1 MAIIITFSFPED
13 KGYLADLTVRVYN
26 ENLTLGGVITA
37 NVLNKIRSSR
47 YVARTYSVHIDR
59 LVLSVAYHD
68 DPGRARAVGHEI
80 KIRDFV
86 SEYYWGVDSSASEAK
101 IDKDAEEDKAAALL
115 QSSAEEPTRDSKASS
130 SGGTEVVEPAAKND
144 AVLRA
149 RSAINMVVE
158 VKFDNSCRLIKVE
171 HEYLE
176 YILKCVPE
184 DGCTEVPCNI
194 NPRVIFKRN
203 IFNGLV
209 LNVNAMVN
217 TENSSVLQSYGDM
230 ENLLGN
236 KYVALRRGFI
246 KWMDGLDVESKII
259 LVEVDSFDTE
269 YLVRRYHWD
278 KVNGGYYLG
287 DKHSWQRY
295 TSKPPI
301 ECKYIIEKVV
311 VLEGEDRERIRA
323 EEAEE
328 LESIGDEAN
337 KEEAGGGGS
346 TDTDGGTFKQF
357 GEDPADFLSSVTLVP
372 FSYLLPNTYYGVLLL
387 NGTPIVPS
395 DPGRASIKSYSEP
408 AFICEDRMFVFKT
421 QPKESEY

>member
-1 MAIIITFSFPED
+1 MKS
-13 KGYLADLTVRVYN
+13 
-26 ENLTLGGVITA
+26 
-37 NVLNKIRSSR
+37 
-47 YVARTYSVHIDR
+47 
-59 LVLSVAYHD
+59 
-68 DPGRARAVGHEI
+68 
-80 KIRDFV
+80 
-86 SEYYWGVDSSASEAK
+86 
-101 IDKDAEEDKAAALL
+101 
-115 QSSAEEPTRDSKASS
+115 
-130 SGGTEVVEPAAKND
+130 
-144 AVLRA
+144 
-149 RSAINMVVE
+149 
-158 VKFDNSCRLIKVE
+158 
-171 HEYLE
+171 
-176 YILKCVPE
+176 VPE
-184 DGCTEVPCNI
+184 DGCIEVPCNV

-203 IFNGLV
+203 IFNGQV

-246 KWMDGLDVESKII
+246 KWMDGMDVASKII

-269 YLVRRYHWD
+269 YLVRRYHWE

-301 ECKYIIEKVV
+301 ECKYVIEKVV

-323 EEAEE
+323 EASEE
-328 LESIGDEAN
+328 FES
-337 KEEAGGGGS
+337 GGGS
-346 TDTDGGTFKQF
+346 ADSDGGVFKQF

-387 NGTPIVPS
+387 NGTPIVPA

-421 QPKESEY
+421 QPKGSEY